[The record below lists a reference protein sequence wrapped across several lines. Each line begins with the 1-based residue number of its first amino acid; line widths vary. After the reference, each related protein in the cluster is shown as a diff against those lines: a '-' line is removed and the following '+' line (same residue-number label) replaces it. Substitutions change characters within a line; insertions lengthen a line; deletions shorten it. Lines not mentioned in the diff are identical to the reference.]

1 MSWTHQNVCLLL
13 LSMTVKMTR
22 YVWGVTSCL
31 SLLNF
36 EFQASVLLLA
46 ICFNF
51 FKCLV
56 LVPIVSL
63 VWFVEASMSYG
74 LNVELG
80 VHDFV

>member
-1 MSWTHQNVCLLL
+1 
-13 LSMTVKMTR
+13 MTR
-22 YVWGVTSCL
+22 YVLSVTSCL

-36 EFQASVLLLA
+36 EFQASGVVVGNM
-46 ICFNF
+46 FQF
-51 FKCLV
+51 FLNCLV

-80 VHDFV
+80 VQDLV

>member
-1 MSWTHQNVCLLL
+1 MCC
-13 LSMTVKMTR
+13 
-22 YVWGVTSCL
+22 GVANCL

-63 VWFVEASMSYG
+63 VWFVKDSMSYG
-74 LNVELG
+74 LNVELS
-80 VHDFV
+80 VQVFV

>member
-1 MSWTHQNVCLLL
+1 
-13 LSMTVKMTR
+13 MTQ
-22 YVWGVTSCL
+22 YVLGVTSCL

-46 ICFNF
+46 ICFNFF

-80 VHDFV
+80 VQDLV